1 MGVSAMSELVKT
13 LEGIVGGAHIRAD
26 GEARRYAVDGV
37 APAAVAFPGSVE
49 EVSAVLAACSKAGA
63 AVVPWGGGTSMGLG
77 AVPPRVDVVLGLS
90 RLNQVIDHEPAD
102 MTSTVQAGMVLKE
115 YQAYLGRHRQF
126 LALDPP
132 AADRATIGGILA
144 ANASGP
150 RRIRYGTAR
159 DLLIGERMVHAD
171 GTVTK
176 GGAKV
181 VKNVTGYDMNKLYIG
196 SLGTLGVIVE
206 ATFRLYP
213 LPPAERTW
221 VAPFPTTAK
230 AREAIARILDSP
242 LVPSAVELLN
252 EAAAAEVGRRSGLTP
267 GPGAAVLAVAV
278 ASVPEAVE
286 AQLRTAQGMGREAGG
301 GEGQVLDGEA
311 HDRFWAAVR
320 DFDAGPGAAD
330 GAAAVTLKA
339 SVLIAKVAD
348 AAWQGESVAAKQ
360 GLRLAVV
367 SEAGTGIVRYHLRA
381 EGTGADR
388 FARLAEA
395 VAALRAFAAE
405 AAGSL
410 VVLQAPPQVK
420 AAVDVWGSVGDT
432 LPLMRGLKEQFDPGR
447 ILNPGRFVGGL

>member
-1 MGVSAMSELVKT
+1 MTDLLKT
-13 LEGIVGGAHIRAD
+13 LESIVGRTHVRGGGDAA
-26 GEARRYAVDGV
+26 GYAVDGL
-37 APAAVAFPGSVE
+37 APSAAVFPGTVE
-49 EVSAVLAACSKAGA
+49 EVSAVLGACGRAGA

-77 AVPPRVDVVLGLS
+77 GVPARLDVVLGLA
-90 RLNQVIDHEPAD
+90 RLNQVLDHEPAD
-102 MTSTVQAGMVLKE
+102 MTSTAQAGMALGD
-115 YQAYLGRHRQF
+115 YQAALGRHRQF

-132 AADRATIGGILA
+132 WAARATIGGILA

-159 DLLIGERMVHAD
+159 DLLIGVRVVHAD

-213 LPPAERTW
+213 LPVAERTW
-221 VAPFPTTAK
+221 VVPFATAAR

-252 EAAAAEVGRRSGLTP
+252 EAAGAEVGRRSGVGA

-286 AQLRTAQGMGREAGG
+286 AQLETVRGMCRECGG
-301 GEGQVLDGEA
+301 GEGQALDGEA
-311 HDRFWAAVR
+311 HGRFWSAVT
-320 DFDAGPGAAD
+320 DFDPEAWGG
-330 GAAAVTLKA
+330 GGGTVMVLKA
-339 SVLIAKVAD
+339 GVLLARVAD
-348 AAWQGESVAAKQ
+348 AVWQGESIAARQ
-360 GLRLAVV
+360 GLRVAVV
-367 SEAGTGIVRYHLRA
+367 SEGGTGVVRYYLRA
-381 EGTGADR
+381 VGDGGGGP
-388 FARLAEA
+388 ARLAEA
-395 VAALRAFAAE
+395 VGFLRAFAAD

-410 VVLQAPPQVK
+410 VVLQAPPEVK
-420 AAVDVWGSVGDT
+420 AGVDVWGSVGDAF
-432 LPLMRGLKEQFDPGR
+432 PLMRGLKEQFDPGR